1 MLHIYGDAVRSSGA
15 EAGPTRTTNGDVW
28 MTDDVT
34 EQRDPSRAEQ
44 LIELGVLTLRS
55 AREGDVHT
63 ISLSGELD
71 LATADDVQRELERVE
86 ASDAGAIVL
95 DLSGLMFMDST
106 GVRLLLT
113 AQARSRADA
122 NRLTL
127 LRGGPAVQRVL
138 ELSGVDALL
147 PFAD

>member
-1 MLHIYGDAVRSSGA
+1 
-15 EAGPTRTTNGDVW
+15 

-34 EQRDPSRAEQ
+34 RQREPSRAER

-63 ISLSGELD
+63 ISIAGELD
-71 LATADDVQRELERVE
+71 LATADDVERELERVE
-86 ASDAGAIVL
+86 ATDAGAIVL
-95 DLSGLMFMDST
+95 DLSNLTFMDST
-106 GVRLLLT
+106 GVRLLMT
-113 AQARSRADA
+113 ANARSRADT

-127 LRGGPAVQRVL
+127 IRGTPAVQRVL